1 MTDPYG
7 IATTFD
13 YLGKDLIAELLASAE
28 VSTFPANTELVRE
41 GQYVKYTPIVLRG
54 LVKVY
59 THYAEK
65 ELLLYYIKPEQ
76 SCIMSFSSSINHD
89 QSKVFAITEKE
100 STVLLLPSEQIKRWV
115 TQYPA
120 INILFYQ
127 QYDLRYVEL
136 VDRIQQMLHHK
147 LDKRFLAYL
156 AAKIQAT
163 GQNPVK
169 ISHQE
174 IAHDLGT
181 AREVISRLVKKFKA
195 EGIIRQHRDSIELL
209 GEA

>member
-1 MTDPYG
+1 MTDQYG

-13 YLGKDLIAELLASAE
+13 YLGKALIAELLASAE
-28 VSTFPANTELVRE
+28 VHTFPPNTELVRE

-59 THYAEK
+59 THSAEK

-89 QSKVFAITEKE
+89 KSKVFAITETE

-120 INILFYQ
+120 INLLFYQ

-174 IAHDLGT
+174 IAQDLGT

-195 EGIIRQHRDSIELL
+195 EGIIRQHRDRIELL
-209 GEA
+209 DPR